1 MNPMLPLGIVADD
14 LTGAL
19 DAAAPFAAR
28 GYRTDV
34 VLRSSGPSTADVVAR
49 SAESRMLT
57 PDAAVARTVA
67 LAHGV
72 TTATLFKKIDSLLR
86 GPLAAEIAA
95 LAAAISPD
103 LVIVAPAFPAQG
115 RVTIGGVQ
123 YAHGRPVHESV
134 RDPFAPAATSDLA
147 LLLADA
153 GLATRLLALGD
164 IGAGPDA
171 VRAALAAEREG
182 GRVVVADAERQEDLD
197 TLVRATATVGSE
209 ILWCG
214 AAGLAHALAAA
225 LPPAQARPP
234 PPAVRRA
241 LVVCGSMHPA
251 SLAQCVHLERQ
262 AGVVG
267 RALLAHEGNP
277 ASLVAPVRHLLQE
290 NPCVLLTLV
299 APPEGDR
306 PDRARALAALETLAA
321 GLRNVPSLGVV
332 ATGGETAAALCRGFG
347 FTRLAVCDVL
357 DEGIP
362 RSIGHG
368 GPCDGMPVITK
379 AGGFGAA
386 TALWD
391 AARSMLE
398 AR

>member
-34 VLRSSGPSTADVVAR
+34 VLRSSGPSAADVVAR

-67 LAHGV
+67 LARSV

-134 RDPFAPAATSDLA
+134 RDPFAPAATSDIA

-164 IGAGPDA
+164 LGAGPDA
-171 VRAALAAEREG
+171 VRAALAGREG

-234 PPAVRRA
+234 PPAARRT

-251 SLAQCVHLERQ
+251 SLAQCAHLERQ

-267 RALLAHEGNP
+267 RALLVREGNP
-277 ASLVAPVRHLLQE
+277 ASL
-290 NPCVLLTLV
+290 
-299 APPEGDR
+299 
-306 PDRARALAALETLAA
+306 
-321 GLRNVPSLGVV
+321 
-332 ATGGETAAALCRGFG
+332 ATGQPVHAADA
-347 FTRLAVCDVL
+347 
-357 DEGIP
+357 
-362 RSIGHG
+362 G
-368 GPCDGMPVITK
+368 GPVGGGPPGSDASAGSAGNTGRRIAKRPFAWRGRDWRRDG
-379 AGGFGAA
+379 GG
-386 TALWD
+386 ALPWL
-391 AARSMLE
+391 RLHPP
-398 AR
+398 RGL